1 MLEKDAVC
9 VFIKKAKN
17 MSALAGEAEKV
28 AEMGTLAGF
37 EVWRYQNWSKP
48 NVSKVQSRAFGM
60 CQQDLMHD

>member
-28 AEMGTLAGF
+28 AEMGILAGF
-37 EVWRYQNWSKP
+37 EVWRYQNWS
-48 NVSKVQSRAFGM
+48 NL
-60 CQQDLMHD
+60 DI